1 MKKIKIFLKYML
13 IYFELFS
20 LIYFIMN
27 KSSYI
32 SNTNTNNIKN
42 STLFKFIKQNLINK
56 EKFNS
61 C

>member
-1 MKKIKIFLKYML
+1 MNIKIKKIKIFLKYML

-32 SNTNTNNIKN
+32 PNTNANNIN
-42 STLFKFIKQNLINK
+42 HYFSELNTLFNIKILR
-56 EKFNS
+56 F
-61 C
+61 